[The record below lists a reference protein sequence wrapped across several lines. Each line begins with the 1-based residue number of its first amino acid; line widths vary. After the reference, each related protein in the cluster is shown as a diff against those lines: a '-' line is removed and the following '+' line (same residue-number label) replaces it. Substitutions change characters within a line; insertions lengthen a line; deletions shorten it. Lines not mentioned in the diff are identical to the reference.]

1 MTQNKFD
8 SHANCDSDAFIS
20 ALSLAANGVAI
31 VTTDGDAGK
40 AGLTVSSMVSV
51 CAEPPLMLACVNT
64 NHEFCVKVESNRS
77 FALNLLAADQQ
88 PISNV
93 FAGFRNNADTEFI
106 DRFLTG
112 EWTTSTS
119 GSPIL
124 SDAMVSL
131 DCAFVEGRT
140 HGTHTIYIGRVL
152 EVASRDASP
161 LVYTRRNYAALDV

>member
-1 MTQNKFD
+1 MTQARLD
-8 SHANCDSDAFIS
+8 SEADCDSDTFVA

-40 AGLTVSSMVSV
+40 IGLTVSSMVSV

-64 NHEFCVKVESNRS
+64 NHEFCAKANANQS

-88 PISNV
+88 PVSNV
-93 FAGFRNNADTEFI
+93 FAGFGEDPSA

-112 EWTTSTS
+112 NWTTATT

-124 SDAMVSL
+124 TDAMVSL
-131 DCAFVEGRT
+131 DCALIDERT

-152 EVASRDASP
+152 TVATRDTQP
-161 LVYTRRNYAALDV
+161 LVYTRRDYAALAV